1 MQEVQE
7 GQVVQVLQEAV
18 DHWIEEQDL
27 DQQLSVPK
35 KLGVDRVDQ
44 NLVIL
49 VPVMNLLIDLKISN
63 HL

>member
-1 MQEVQE
+1 M
-7 GQVVQVLQEAV
+7 